1 MSHVAAVSLN
11 AAHFFDAAGF
21 LHPSALLHP
30 SEFFHA
36 ATLFKHSALVLRQ
49 PVIAVS
55 GIDFVMM
62 SIVAYFNNSSVV
74 HVIPIMLCINLGVH
88 IHIADCHH
96 DGEYSEVNH
105 LTEEM
110 LSLVKG
116 LHSVH
121 TGEAADAFINKAM
134 GLDNDITQIKS
145 MIQGHEKELME
156 IAGIF
161 QKAETENIEMANSL
175 PQDVI

>member
-1 MSHVAAVSLN
+1 MAAVLKVSTAELERT
-11 AAHFFDAAGF
+11 AG
-21 LHPSALLHP
+21 
-30 SEFFHA
+30 EYN
-36 ATLFKHSALVLRQ
+36 R
-49 PVIAVS
+49 I
-55 GIDFVMM
+55 
-62 SIVAYFNNSSVV
+62 
-74 HVIPIMLCINLGVH
+74 
-88 IHIADCHH
+88 
-96 DGEYSEVNH
+96 YSEVNH

-110 LSLVKG
+110 LTLVKG

-121 TGEAADAFINKAM
+121 TGEAADTFINKAM

-161 QKAETENIEMANSL
+161 QKAETENIEAANAL